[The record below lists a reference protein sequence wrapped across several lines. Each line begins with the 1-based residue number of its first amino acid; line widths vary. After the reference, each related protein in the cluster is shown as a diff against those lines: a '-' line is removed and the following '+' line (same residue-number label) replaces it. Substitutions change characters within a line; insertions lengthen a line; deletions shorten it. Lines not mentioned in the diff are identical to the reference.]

1 MEQNTIWPLLVYAAA
16 SFLLVGI
23 MLGLSYLLGQRHKEK
38 ETHEIYES
46 GIMVTDS
53 ARLRFSIHFYVVA
66 MFFVIFDLDAVF
78 IIAWAVGFKELGW
91 GGYIAASVFIAI
103 LVAVLIY
110 EWRIGALDFGASGK
124 RILKARKKL
133 ISNK

>member
-66 MFFVIFDLDAVF
+66 MFFVIFDLEAVF
-78 IIAWAVGFKELGW
+78 II
-91 GGYIAASVFIAI
+91 
-103 LVAVLIY
+103 
-110 EWRIGALDFGASGK
+110 DD
-124 RILKARKKL
+124 
-133 ISNK
+133 